1 MYGTIKILYTSLHD
15 ATALCKG
22 VNHLLSLAL
31 TLAPENKANTRTEK
45 EDDSITSIIK

>member
-1 MYGTIKILYTSLHD
+1 MHKTAKTKLKNTSLHD

-31 TLAPENKANTRTEK
+31 TLAPANKYKN
-45 EDDSITSIIK
+45 D